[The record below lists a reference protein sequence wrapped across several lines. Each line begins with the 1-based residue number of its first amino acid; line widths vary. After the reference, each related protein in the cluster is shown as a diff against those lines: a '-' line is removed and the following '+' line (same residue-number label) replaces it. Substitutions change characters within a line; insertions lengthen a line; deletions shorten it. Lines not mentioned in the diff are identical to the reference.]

1 MIVRPGGLDVSFP
14 IQSSTR
20 CEPYAAVSI
29 AAAGIGYGY
38 SAPHDKPRRD
48 ANDEDSAKAVR
59 VGPMQADQQVEVGCD
74 GQWPPRRPVALAI
87 TVGDGRQS
95 PR

>member
-14 IQSSTR
+14 IQSSSEMR
-20 CEPYAAVSI
+20 AVCGREHRGGRHRI
-29 AAAGIGYGY
+29 RY

-59 VGPMQADQQVEVGCD
+59 IGPVQADQQVEVGCD
-74 GQWPPRRPVALAI
+74 GGGRR
-87 TVGDGRQS
+87 GDQQRW
-95 PR
+95 R